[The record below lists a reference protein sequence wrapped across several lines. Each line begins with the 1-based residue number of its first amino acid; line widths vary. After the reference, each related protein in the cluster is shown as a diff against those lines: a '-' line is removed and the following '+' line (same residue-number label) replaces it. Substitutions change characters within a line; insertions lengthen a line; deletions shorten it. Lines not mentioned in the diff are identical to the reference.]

1 MANFPVANGGSWDSK
16 IFKIQRKI
24 INKYM
29 YIYMYVYIY
38 IFIYIVNV
46 GSKTQAI
53 HEDIKIENG
62 LFTTNTLHPG
72 AARAIRNQ

>member
-16 IFKIQRKI
+16 IFKIKKKNI
-24 INKYM
+24 CI
-29 YIYMYVYIY
+29 YIYVRIY
-38 IFIYIVNV
+38 IYIVNV